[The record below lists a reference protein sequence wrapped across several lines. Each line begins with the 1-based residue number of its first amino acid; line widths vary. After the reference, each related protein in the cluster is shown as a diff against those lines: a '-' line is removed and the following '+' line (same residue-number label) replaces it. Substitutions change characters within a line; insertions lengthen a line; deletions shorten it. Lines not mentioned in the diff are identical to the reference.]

1 MSVTV
6 CVVCMMHTYVYGD
19 GVMVSVPCTGAYRV
33 CMHACRQW
41 VLPHTQPSNHDPSQT
56 THT

>member
-19 GVMVSVPCTGAYRV
+19 GVMVCVVWSVHVFEVYE
-33 CMHACRQW
+33 
-41 VLPHTQPSNHDPSQT
+41 
-56 THT
+56 